1 MISGQGTI
9 QAAVEATKLGPF
21 DFLEKP
27 LHRERVLISIRNA
40 LQKTRLSRECQDLK
54 KKAEKHYEIIGNHPL
69 VQNLWKR
76 SSRSRRPTPPSS
88 STGRAARARSSWPG
102 PSTPIA

>member
-9 QAAVEATKLGPF
+9 QAAVEATKLGAF

-40 LQKTRLSRECQDLK
+40 LKQNEPRAGSARTSRRRPK
-54 KKAEKHYEIIGNHPL
+54 STT
-69 VQNLWKR
+69 R
-76 SSRSRRPTPPSS
+76 SSATIP
-88 STGRAARARSSWPG
+88 
-102 PSTPIA
+102 